1 MNRPIRATLPSMK
14 TRGLTSIYAS
24 AALLLAVA
32 LSGCGGDDGGGGGG
46 GDDGLGLVSEG
57 RLTVCSDIPYRPF
70 EYEEGGEYTGFDMD
84 LMRSIAENLDLEL
97 AVQDVGFD
105 GLQSGAV
112 LAAGQC
118 DIAASAMTITE
129 ERKENLDFSD
139 PYYDSKQSLL
149 VRTGSDISSIED
161 LAGKRV
167 GVQQGTTGA
176 AYARENVP
184 DDAEIISFPSDAEIY
199 PAIQADNVDAVL
211 QDLPV
216 NLDHTEGG
224 EFEIVEEY
232 ETDEQYGFAVA
243 KDQRD
248 ALLEAVNEEL
258 QNLRDSGEYQEIYD
272 QYFATD

>member
-1 MNRPIRATLPSMK
+1 MHRSIRATLPSMK
-14 TRGLTSIYAS
+14 TRGHTSIYAS
-24 AALLLAVA
+24 AVLVLAVA
-32 LSGCGGDDGGGGGG
+32 LSGCGGDDGGGA
-46 GDDGLGLVSEG
+46 DDGLGLVSEG
-57 RLTVCSDIPYRPF
+57 QLTVCSDIPYRPF
-70 EYEEGGEYTGFDMD
+70 EYEEGGEYVGFDMD
-84 LMRSIAENLDLEL
+84 LMRSIAENLGLEL

-118 DIAASAMTITE
+118 DIAASAMTILE

-139 PYYDSKQSLL
+139 PYADAKQSLL
-149 VRTGSDISSIED
+149 VRTGSDIGSIED

-184 DDAEIISFPSDAEIY
+184 DDTEIISYPSDAEIY

-216 NLDHTEGG
+216 NLGHTEGG
-224 EFEIVEEY
+224 EFEIAEEY

-272 QYFATD
+272 RYLSTD

>member
-1 MNRPIRATLPSMK
+1 MK
-14 TRGLTSIYAS
+14 TRGPKTMYAS
-24 AALLLAVA
+24 AALVLAVA
-32 LSGCGGDDGGGGGG
+32 LSGCGGDDGGGGG
-46 GDDGLGLVSEG
+46 DDGLGLVNAG
-57 RLTVCSDIPYRPF
+57 QMTVCSDIPYRPF
-70 EYEEGGEYTGFDMD
+70 EYEEGGEYVGFDMD
-84 LMRSIAENLDLEL
+84 LMRSIAENLGLEL

-149 VRTGSDISSIED
+149 VRTGSDIGSLED
-161 LAGKRV
+161 LAGKKV

-176 AYARENVP
+176 AYARENLP

-216 NLDHTEGG
+216 NLGHTEGG

-243 KDQRD
+243 KDQRQE
-248 ALLEAVNEEL
+248 LLDAVNEEL
-258 QNLRDSGEYQEIYD
+258 QNLRDSGEYDEIYD
-272 QYFATD
+272 QYFAAD